1 MVGFVKMIGENVCK
15 GLRTVLVHLS
25 ALSLEL
31 KEEREDRAGAGQV
44 IGYRA
49 II

>member
-1 MVGFVKMIGENVCK
+1 MVGFIKMRGENIFK

-31 KEEREDRAGAGQV
+31 KEEKEDRAGAGQV
-44 IGYRA
+44 MGYSA